1 MLVLF
6 EEAFIKQL
14 WMTGASFIL
23 QTEEQVPEVDSG
35 DALSHELSGAC
46 STWASRLGGAQPWAL
61 ECQTVQKQEI
71 HLGEHFYT
79 NVKQ

>member
-14 WMTGASFIL
+14 WMAGAPFIL

-35 DALSHELSGAC
+35 DALSHKLSGAC
-46 STWASRLGGAQPWAL
+46 STWASWLGGAQPWAL
-61 ECQTVQKQEI
+61 ECQTVQMQER
-71 HLGEHFYT
+71 HLVDRFYAS
-79 NVKQ
+79 VKQ

>member
-35 DALSHELSGAC
+35 DALSHKLSGAC
-46 STWASRLGGAQPWAL
+46 SAGASRLGGAQPWAL
-61 ECQTVQKQEI
+61 GCQTVEMQERN
-71 HLGEHFYT
+71 LVDHFYM